1 VAKCPHEKDLRK
13 QGWKPEIRLIVYAKA
28 GQEERTIHYHGP
40 ESVLDLAAIIGYLS
54 DRIASNEEARKK
66 RSFRV
71 QK

>member
-1 VAKCPHEKDLRK
+1 MVKCPHEKDLK
-13 QGWKPEIRLIVYAKA
+13 KKGWKPEIRLVVYAKA
-28 GQEERTIHYHGP
+28 GSEERTIHYHGP